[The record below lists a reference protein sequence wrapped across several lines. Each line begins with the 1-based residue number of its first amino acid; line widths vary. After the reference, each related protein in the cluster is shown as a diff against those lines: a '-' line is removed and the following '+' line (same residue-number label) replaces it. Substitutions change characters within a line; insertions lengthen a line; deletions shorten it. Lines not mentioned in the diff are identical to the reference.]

1 MLKLLALSG
10 VVAILFMG
18 TGWFYKET
26 MFYFMYNIEAI
37 KQNALDEVVLTVGD
51 PNSECS
57 AHINL
62 SVWDKMN
69 QLQIYRWVVACE
81 DAKKVK

>member
-1 MLKLLALSG
+1 MLKSLALSG

-18 TGWFYKET
+18 TVWFYKET
-26 MFYFMYNIEAI
+26 VFHFMYNIEAI

-51 PNSECS
+51 PSGECT
-57 AHINL
+57 ALVHL
-62 SVWDKMN
+62 STWDKMN

-81 DAKKVK
+81 DAKKEK

>member
-1 MLKLLALSG
+1 MLKSLALSG

-26 MFYFMYNIEAI
+26 LFHFMYNIEAI

-51 PNSECS
+51 PSGECT
-57 AHINL
+57 ALVHL
-62 SVWDKMN
+62 STWDKMN

-81 DAKKVK
+81 DAKKEK

>member
-1 MLKLLALSG
+1 MLKSLAISG
-10 VVAILFMG
+10 VIAILFMG

-26 MFYFMYNIEAI
+26 LFQFMYDIEAI
-37 KQNALDEVVLTVGD
+37 KKDTIDKVVLTVGD